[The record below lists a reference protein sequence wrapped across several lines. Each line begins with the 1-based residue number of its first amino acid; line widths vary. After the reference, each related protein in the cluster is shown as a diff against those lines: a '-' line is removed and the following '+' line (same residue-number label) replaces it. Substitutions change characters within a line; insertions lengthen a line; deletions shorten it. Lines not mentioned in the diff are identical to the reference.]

1 MLARFLKNVK
11 VRAGPSISS
20 EEVATYKS
28 GETVKYDKTVNNE
41 GRIWISYIGKSGN
54 RRYCC
59 AIDTNGEKYIDLGN
73 NNSSSS
79 NNSSGGNA
87 QTVLASYFDDKKG
100 CRDND
105 LYDGGLYYAELS
117 IDPNK
122 KDFRALGGLPFG
134 QKLRITY
141 NGKSVIASKGDVGAG
156 GPNHPKIDI
165 HANLAK
171 ELGFPNSLDYV
182 QIEFV

>member
-1 MLARFLKNVK
+1 MLARFLTNVK
-11 VRAGPSISS
+11 VRAGPSTSS
-20 EEVATYKS
+20 ESVATYKS

-41 GRIWISYIGKSGN
+41 GRLWISYIGKSGN

-59 AIDTNGEKYIDLGN
+59 AIDANGEKYIDLGN
-73 NNSSSS
+73 NSSNN

-87 QTVLASYFDDKKG
+87 QTVLASYFSDKTG
-100 CRDND
+100 CKDND

-117 IDPNK
+117 LDPAK

-134 QKLRITY
+134 QKLKITY
-141 NGKSVIASKGDVGAG
+141 KGKSVIATKGDVGAG
-156 GPNHPKIDI
+156 GPRLPKIDI

-171 ELGFPNSLDYV
+171 ALGFPNSLDYV
-182 QIEFV
+182 QIEKI

>member
-1 MLARFLKNVK
+1 MIAKFLTNVK
-11 VRAGPSISS
+11 VRAGPSTSS
-20 EEVATYKS
+20 ESVATYNA
-28 GETVKYDKTVNNE
+28 GETVKYDNTVNNE
-41 GRIWISYIGKSGN
+41 GRVWITYVGKSGN

-59 AIDTNGEKYIDLGN
+59 AVDTNGKKYIDLGSN
-73 NNSSSS
+73 GESS
-79 NNSSGGNA
+79 NNNCGNNS
-87 QTVLASYFDDKKG
+87 QTVLASYFDDKMG

-117 IDPNK
+117 INPAQ
-122 KDFRALGGLPFG
+122 KDFKALGGLPFG

-141 NGKSVIASKGDVGAG
+141 NGKTVIATKGDVGAG

-171 ELGFPNSLDYV
+171 ALGFPNSLDYV
-182 QIEFV
+182 QIEKI